1 MDKSIDKRREEIKMK
16 KIVTILLVALLVFG
30 AVACKPAAAPVA
42 EATAA
47 DAAATAAP
55 VADATATEAK
65 VYNVVSLVNGN
76 LGDKSFFD
84 SAESGLKAL
93 QDAGRITYKT
103 IEMGGTDEDQPKW
116 LETLYEVA
124 ESGEYDLII
133 CGTYQMPDYL
143 KEVATAYPD
152 QKFLIYDDTS
162 YVGENANVV
171 NISYKQNDMGY
182 LIGVYAAAM
191 TSETSV
197 ANMNADK
204 VVGFVGGGDFPVIND
219 FLIGFLEGAKAT
231 DPDVKVDTR
240 YVNSFVDT
248 ATAKEMALSMIND
261 NKADIIWG
269 VAGLSGNGAAEAAL
283 ETGKAWF
290 IGVDSDQELTFSPEL
305 AAITLTSGLK
315 NIGTSLIWIIDEWDA
330 GRTYWGQLVN
340 LGLTEGGVGIV
351 TDKNFA
357 TLAPQAVQDKVLA
370 AEAAIKDGT
379 IVVPSAI
386 GDDTNAVVAL
396 RDSMQP

>member
-1 MDKSIDKRREEIKMK
+1 MK
-16 KIVTILLVALLVFG
+16 KLVAILLTLLVAFSMF
-30 AVACKPAAAPVA
+30 ACK
-42 EATAA
+42 TAGT
-47 DAAATAAP
+47 DAAANAG
-55 VADATATEAK
+55 DKK

-76 LGDKSFFD
+76 LGDKSFFE

-103 IEMGGTDEDQPKW
+103 IEMGGTDADQPKW

-133 CGTYQMPDYL
+133 VGTYQMPTYL

-162 YVGENANVV
+162 FVGENANVV
-171 NISYKQNDMGY
+171 NVSYKQNDMGY
-182 LIGVYAAAM
+182 LIGVFAAAM

-197 ANMNADK
+197 KNINADK
-204 VVGFVGGGDFPVIND
+204 VVGFVGGVDSPVIND
-219 FLIGFLEGAKAT
+219 FLYGFLEGVKAT
-231 DPDVKVDTR
+231 DADVKVDTR
-240 YVNSFVDT
+240 YVNSYVDT
-248 ATAKEMALSMIND
+248 ATAKEMGLSMIND
-261 NKADIIWG
+261 NKADILWG

-283 ETGKAWF
+283 ESGKAWF
-290 IGVDSDQELTFSPEL
+290 IGVDSDQEATLQAEL
-305 AAITLTSGLK
+305 AAVTLTSGLK
-315 NIGTSLIWIIDEWDA
+315 NVGNSIIWIFDEWDA
-330 GRTYWGQLVN
+330 GRTYWGKLVN

-357 TLAPQAVQDKVLA
+357 AVAPKAVQDKVLA

-379 IVVPSAI
+379 IVVPTAI
-386 GDDTNAVVAL
+386 GDDTNAVIAL

>member
-1 MDKSIDKRREEIKMK
+1 MK
-16 KIVTILLVALLVFG
+16 KLVAILLTVLLALSMF
-30 AVACKPAAAPVA
+30 ACKATTPAAEETA
-42 EATAA
+42 EESGA
-47 DAAATAAP
+47 
-55 VADATATEAK
+55 
-65 VYNVVSLVNGN
+65 YNVVSLVNGN

-93 QDAGRITYKT
+93 ADAGRITYKT

-143 KEVATAYPD
+143 KEVATEYPD
-152 QKFLIYDDTS
+152 QKFLIYDDTT
-162 YVGENANVV
+162 YVGENENVV
-171 NISYKQNDMGY
+171 NLSYKQNDMGY
-182 LIGVYAAAM
+182 LIGVFAAAM

-197 ANMNADK
+197 ANMNAEK
-204 VVGFVGGGDFPVIND
+204 VVGFVGGVDSPVIND
-219 FLIGFLEGAKAT
+219 FLYGFLEGVQAT
-231 DPDVKVDTR
+231 DAEVKVDTR
-240 YVNSFVDT
+240 YVNSYVDT
-248 ATAKEMALSMIND
+248 ATAKEMGLSMIND
-261 NKADIIWG
+261 NNCDIIWG

-283 ETGKAWF
+283 ESGKAWF
-290 IGVDSDQELTFSPEL
+290 IGVDSDQELTLSSEL

-315 NIGTSLIWIIDEWDA
+315 NVGNSIVWIFDEWDA
-330 GRTYWGQLVN
+330 GRTYWGQQVN

-357 TLAPQAVQDKVLA
+357 AIAPQEVQDKVVA
-370 AEAAIKDGT
+370 AEEAIKNGE
-379 IVVPSAI
+379 IVVSSAI
-386 GDDTNAVVAL
+386 GDDTNGVVTL

>member
-1 MDKSIDKRREEIKMK
+1 MK
-16 KIVTILLVALLVFG
+16 KLVAILLTAILVFG
-30 AVACKPAAAPVA
+30 VVACAPAA
-42 EATAA
+42 T
-47 DAAATAAP
+47 
-55 VADATATEAK
+55 TETTTEGK

-133 CGTYQMPDYL
+133 DGTYQMPDYL

-152 QKFLIYDDTS
+152 QKFLIYDDTT
-162 YVGENANVV
+162 YVGENDNVV

-182 LIGVYAAAM
+182 LIGVFAAAM
-191 TSETSV
+191 TTDTSV
-197 ANMNADK
+197 KNINADK
-204 VVGFVGGGDFPVIND
+204 VVGFVGGVDSPVIND
-219 FLIGFLEGAKAT
+219 FLYGFLEGVKAT
-231 DPDVKVDTR
+231 DPEVKVDTR
-240 YVNSFVDT
+240 YVNSYVDT
-248 ATAKEMALSMIND
+248 ATAKEMGLSMIND
-261 NKADIIWG
+261 NNCDIIWG

-283 ETGKAWF
+283 ESGKAWF
-290 IGVDSDQELTFSPEL
+290 IGVDSDQELTLSSEL

-315 NIGTSLIWIIDEWDA
+315 NVGNSLVWIFDEWDA
-330 GRTYWGQLVN
+330 GRTYWGQQVN
-340 LGLTEGGVGIV
+340 LGLTEGGVGVV

-357 TLAPQAVQDKVLA
+357 TVAPQAVQDKVLA

-379 IVVPSAI
+379 ITVPSAI
-386 GDDTNAVVAL
+386 GDSTDAVKTL

>member
-1 MDKSIDKRREEIKMK
+1 MK
-16 KIVTILLVALLVFG
+16 KLVAILLTLLFVLG
-30 AVACKPAAAPVA
+30 AVACQPAPAP
-42 EATAA
+42 
-47 DAAATAAP
+47 ATAAP
-55 VADATATEAK
+55 ANEAPVTEAAQPEAAEPAAEGM

-84 SAESGLKAL
+84 SAETGLKAL

-124 ESGEYDLII
+124 GSGEYDLII

-143 KEVATAYPD
+143 KEVATEYPD

-197 ANMNADK
+197 ANINAEK

-231 DPDVKVDTR
+231 DPEVKVDTR
-240 YVNSFVDT
+240 YVGSFVDT

-261 NKADIIWG
+261 KKADILWG

-290 IGVDSDQELTFSPEL
+290 LGVDSDQELTFSPEL
-305 AAITLTSGLK
+305 AAITLSSGLK
-315 NIGTSLIWIIDEWDA
+315 NIGTSLIWIFDEWDA

-357 TLAPQAVQDKVLA
+357 TVAPKAVQDKVLA
-370 AEAAIKDGT
+370 AEAAIRDGSI
-379 IVVPSAI
+379 IVSSAI
-386 GDDTNAVVAL
+386 GDSANAVVAL

>member
-1 MDKSIDKRREEIKMK
+1 MK
-16 KIVTILLVALLVFG
+16 KLVAILLTLLFVLG
-30 AVACKPAAAPVA
+30 AVACQPAPAPATAEPANEAPVTEAAQPEAAEPAA
-42 EATAA
+42 EGM
-47 DAAATAAP
+47 
-55 VADATATEAK
+55 

-84 SAESGLKAL
+84 SAETGLKAL

-124 ESGEYDLII
+124 GSGEYDLII

-143 KEVATAYPD
+143 KEVATEYPD

-197 ANMNADK
+197 ANINAEK

-231 DPDVKVDTR
+231 DPEVKVDTR
-240 YVNSFVDT
+240 YVGSFVDT

-261 NKADIIWG
+261 KKADILWG

-290 IGVDSDQELTFSPEL
+290 LGVDSDQELTFSPEL
-305 AAITLTSGLK
+305 AAITLSSGLK
-315 NIGTSLIWIIDEWDA
+315 NIGTSLIWIFDEWDA

-351 TDKNFA
+351 IDKNFA
-357 TLAPQAVQDKVLA
+357 TIAPKAVQDKVLA
-370 AEAAIKDGT
+370 AEAAIRDGSI
-379 IVVPSAI
+379 IVSSAI
-386 GDDTNAVVAL
+386 GDSANAVVAL

>member
-1 MDKSIDKRREEIKMK
+1 MKRF
-16 KIVTILLVALLVFG
+16 VAILLTALLVFG
-30 AVACKPAAAPVA
+30 MFACAPAATPA
-42 EATAA
+42 ATAA
-47 DAAATAAP
+47 DTATEEAATEAPAAADETA
-55 VADATATEAK
+55 ATEAK

-133 CGTYQMPDYL
+133 VGTYQMPDYL

-152 QKFLIYDDTS
+152 QKFLIYDDTT
-162 YVGENANVV
+162 YVGENKNVV

-182 LIGVYAAAM
+182 LIGVFAAAM

-197 ANMNADK
+197 KNINADK
-204 VVGFVGGGDFPVIND
+204 VVGFVGGVDSPVIND
-219 FLIGFLEGAKAT
+219 FLYGFLEGAKAT
-231 DPDVKVDTR
+231 DPEVKVDTR
-240 YVNSFVDT
+240 YVNSYVDT
-248 ATAKEMALSMIND
+248 ATAKEMGLSMIND
-261 NKADIIWG
+261 KNCDIIWG

-283 ETGKAWF
+283 ESGKAWF
-290 IGVDSDQELTFSPEL
+290 IGVDSDQELTLSSEL

-315 NIGTSLIWIIDEWDA
+315 NVGNSLVWIFDEWDA
-330 GRTYWGQLVN
+330 GRTYWGQQVN
-340 LGLTEGGVGIV
+340 LGLAEGGVGVV

-357 TLAPQAVQDKVLA
+357 TVAPQAVQDKVLA

-386 GDDTNAVVAL
+386 GDSTDAVKAL
-396 RDSMQP
+396 RDSMLP